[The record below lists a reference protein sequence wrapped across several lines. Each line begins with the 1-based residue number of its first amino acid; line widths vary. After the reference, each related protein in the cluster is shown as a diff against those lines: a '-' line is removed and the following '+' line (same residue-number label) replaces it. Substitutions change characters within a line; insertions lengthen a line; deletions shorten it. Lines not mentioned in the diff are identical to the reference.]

1 MKKLKAWVISQRI
14 VWAILLIASIVI
26 PIAITFSIKPNQP
39 QIADV
44 ASVFDYD
51 ETQNKSS
58 CYIQIT
64 FDEEVTEGIAIVDFY
79 NEKNNL
85 IASETTQFFALG
97 NTLSATFEVVGKV
110 ASCDVVDTINVKPAN
125 NDFLSTTVLI
135 WEISSPIIAVM
146 LLIFIRSMLLSCKVY
161 YNDDDTV
168 IVYAGYFYNYVSI
181 NGEKYDEHNTFVTFV
196 PIKLSC
202 NFGGM
207 HLDATISLFHR
218 IALKIDEKLRRP
230 SDWI

>member
-14 VWAILLIASIVI
+14 VWAVLLVACIVI
-26 PIAITFSIKPNQP
+26 PIAITFSIKPNKP

-44 ASVFDYD
+44 ASVLDYD
-51 ETQNKSS
+51 ETQKKSS

-85 IASETTQFFALG
+85 IASETTQFTALG
-97 NTLSATFEVVGKV
+97 NTLSATFEIVGKV
-110 ASCDVVDTINVKPAN
+110 ASCDVVDTINVKPAY
-125 NDFLSTTVLI
+125 NDFLLTTMLI
-135 WEISSPIIAVM
+135 WKISAPIIAVM

-161 YNDDDTV
+161 YNGDDTI

-181 NGEKYDEHNTFVTFV
+181 NGEKYDEHNTFVTYV
-196 PIKLSC
+196 PIKMSC
-202 NFGGM
+202 NFDGM
-207 HLDATISLFHR
+207 HLDATISLFRR

-230 SDWI
+230 SDWV